1 MIVIIMAGGLG
12 KRMES
17 DLPKVL
23 HKVYGIFDQKQ
34 TCKNFEEFN
43 KPMIV
48 HVINTS
54 LKLQP
59 KKIFIVVGTY
69 KNIIEQTINQYIEN
83 NDLIE
88 YVIQE
93 QALGTGHAVKCCL
106 DKLINYTDLPTI
118 ILSGDVPLISLDTII
133 NLTNGKN
140 ITDRTNKLLVTKLS
154 NPYGCGRIILS
165 DNKLVKI
172 VEEKDCDEEQKLI
185 NLVNC
190 GIYQINS
197 NVLLEL
203 IPKINSNNK
212 AKEYYLTDIIDLIVK
227 GGFSLDYYELD
238 QSNQYQIK
246 NVNTKKDLEELN
258 SLILNLK

>member
-1 MIVIIMAGGLG
+1 MAGGLG

-23 HKVYGIFDQKQ
+23 HKVNGIFDQTQ
-34 TCKNFEEFN
+34 TLKTQLICQSYDELS

-54 LKLQP
+54 LKLNP
-59 KKIFIVVGTY
+59 TKIFIVVGAY
-69 KNIIEQTINQYIEN
+69 KNIIEQTINQYIKK

-93 QALGTGHAVKCCL
+93 QALGTGHAIKCCL
-106 DKLINYTDLPTI
+106 DKLINYTNLSTI

-133 NLTNGKN
+133 NLTNGS
-140 ITDRTNKLLVTKLS
+140 NKLLVTKLS
-154 NPYGCGRIILS
+154 NPYGCGRIVLS

-212 AKEYYLTDIIDLIVK
+212 AKEYYLTDIIDLMVQ
-227 GGFSLDYYELD
+227 GGFTLDYYELD
-238 QSNQYQIK
+238 QSKQYEIK
-246 NVNTKKDLEELN
+246 NINTKKDLEELN
-258 SLILNLK
+258 NLVFNLK